1 MDDLSTSMPKHD
13 KHEQNPECGGRNREK
28 IDCNHIHHV
37 VFQEHL
43 DRRIKSD
50 LTITKI

>member
-1 MDDLSTSMPKHD
+1 MNDLPAVVAEDYQYEK
-13 KHEQNPECGGRNREK
+13 NPESGGRNREK